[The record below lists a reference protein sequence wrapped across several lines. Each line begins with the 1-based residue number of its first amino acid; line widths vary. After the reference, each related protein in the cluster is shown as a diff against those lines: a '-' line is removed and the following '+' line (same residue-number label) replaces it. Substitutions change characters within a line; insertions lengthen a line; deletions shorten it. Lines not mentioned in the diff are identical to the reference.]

1 MPAQPTSNPILT
13 YLKQPTPKGVTG
25 GGKNADGIK
34 KGTLQEKRERLSS
47 QVQSIES
54 RDLNNVT
61 FSGVTHLIAK
71 MDDDALSPTWTP
83 TDLFDSRTGCRLIS
97 PGYKGFIIEISREKL
112 KDLRNHITN
121 SKNIKDQVDIS
132 RISKIDIFDEIET
145 FRGYSSEELWSEVNE
160 AGSANIWLK
169 PFKNASARKAL
180 GIKIK
185 KMLEDDKYILGHP
198 EYDSPSSADIMSY
211 NAIDELIETYM
222 DKGHAA
228 FSLQFSSKNSF
239 QKLVSSGTVYRIEP
253 APQIKVSHG
262 PGTGPE
268 PSPKKVPPDSPTVV
282 IIDGG
287 VNAQSYLH
295 LEKISLIPL
304 VSNNHAN
311 LIHGNKVASLICH
324 AHAWNNQRALPKL
337 DCTYISAQV
346 RCKNS
351 VPRTPNHNQL
361 LRYLEDVAK
370 KTAGHSKVWN
380 LSFNTDASQ
389 VSNEEVS
396 LLGHKL
402 SKLARKHNI
411 LPVISAG
418 NQNHNPATGI
428 LCPPADCEASLS
440 IGGRQFNAL
449 TNKPGE
455 KCLHSL
461 KGPAPAGMK
470 KPDLAWYSELRV
482 LGGNSEIGTSFSAP
496 LVSSLAAHT
505 FANVKN
511 ATPDLVRALLINRAE
526 LSAHSNEL
534 GWGTPWEE
542 DKLPWH
548 CPQGDVTMAWSSE
561 LKPGNWYYWN
571 DIPIPPEF
579 IKDGKFIGTVVLTAV
594 LEPLVSDMVGENYFS
609 SRVQTALQAKSEK
622 GAIINL
628 AGPMKE
634 HKEKEASARTDLA
647 KWSPVRNH
655 FRTHSGTAISGTTMR
670 LNARIFARDLYQ
682 FDMNHHSELPAQ
694 KVSFVL
700 TLRSADKNSSVYDS
714 AVRALATDVESAVI
728 NQDIRVSL

>member
-1 MPAQPTSNPILT
+1 MPAQPTINPILT
-13 YLKQPTPKGVTG
+13 YLRKPIPKGVTG

-34 KGTLQEKRERLSS
+34 KESLQEKRDRLST
-47 QVQSIES
+47 QLQSIDS
-54 RDLNNVT
+54 RNLNNVT

-83 TDLFDSRTGCRLIS
+83 TDLFDSRTGCRLIA

-112 KDLRNHITN
+112 TDLRKHIAS
-121 SKNIKDQVDIS
+121 SKKIKDQVDIS
-132 RISKIDIFDEIET
+132 RISRIDIFDEVET
-145 FRGYSSEELWSEVNE
+145 FRGFSSEELWSEVNK

-169 PFKNASARKAL
+169 PFKSLSARKAL
-180 GIKIK
+180 ALKIK
-185 KMLEDDKYILGHP
+185 EVLVDEKFILGHP
-198 EYDSPSSADIMSY
+198 EYDSPPSADIMTY
-211 NAIDELIETYM
+211 NAVDELFETYM
-222 DKGHAA
+222 ERGHAA
-228 FSLQFSSKNSF
+228 FSLQLSSRNAF
-239 QKLVSSGTVYRIEP
+239 QKLVSSGVVYRIEP
-253 APQIKVSHG
+253 APQIKVSHN

-268 PSPKKVPPDSPTVV
+268 PSPKKVPADSPTVV

-295 LEKISLIPL
+295 LEKVSLIPL
-304 VSNNHAN
+304 VSNGYAN
-311 LIHGNKVASLICH
+311 LIHGNKVASLVCH

-346 RCKNS
+346 ICKNS
-351 VPRTPNHNQL
+351 APKTPSHNQL
-361 LRYLEDVAK
+361 LRYLEDVAQ
-370 KTAGHSKVWN
+370 KTAGHAKVWN
-380 LSFNTDASQ
+380 LSFNTVASLA
-389 VSNEEVS
+389 SNEEVS

-418 NQNHNPATGI
+418 NHDHNPATGI
-428 LCPPADCEASLS
+428 LCPPADCEAALS

-449 TNKPGE
+449 TNRPGD
-455 KCLHSL
+455 KCLLSL

-482 LGGNSEIGTSFSAP
+482 LGGSNEIGTSFSAP
-496 LVSSLAAHT
+496 LISSLAAHT

-511 ATPDLVRALLINRAE
+511 ATPDLVRALLINRSE
-526 LSAHSNEL
+526 LSSHNNGL
-534 GWGTPWEE
+534 GWGTPWQE

-548 CPQGDVTMAWSSE
+548 CPPGDITMAWSSE

-579 IKDGKFIGTVVLTAV
+579 MKNGKFIGTVVLTAV
-594 LEPLVSDMVGENYFS
+594 LEPLISDMVGENYFS

-622 GAIINL
+622 GGVINL

-634 HKEKEASARTDLA
+634 HKEKEESARSDLA

-655 FRTHSGTAISGTTMR
+655 FKSHTGTAISGTTMR

-682 FDMNHHSELPAQ
+682 FDINHHSELPPQ

-700 TLRSADKNSSVYDS
+700 TLRSADKNDSVYDS
-714 AVRALATDVESAVI
+714 AVRALATDIESAVI
-728 NQDIRVSL
+728 NQDIQISL

>member
-1 MPAQPTSNPILT
+1 MPAKPTINPILNF
-13 YLKQPTPKGVTG
+13 LKKPTPKGVTG
-25 GGKNADGIK
+25 GGKNANGIK
-34 KGTLQEKRERLSS
+34 KESLQEKRDRLSR
-47 QVQSIES
+47 QIQSIDS

-61 FSGVTHLIAK
+61 FSGITHLIAK

-83 TDLFDSRTGCRLIS
+83 TDLFDSRVGCRLIS

-112 KDLRNHITN
+112 KDLRSHITN

-132 RISKIDIFDEIET
+132 RVSKIDIFDDLET
-145 FRGYSSEELWSEVNE
+145 CRGFSPEELWSEISE

-169 PFKNASARKAL
+169 PFKNESARKAL
-180 GIKIK
+180 AFKIK
-185 KMLEDDKYILGHP
+185 KILKEENYILGHP
-198 EYDSPSSADIMSY
+198 EYDSPHSDDVMSY
-211 NAIDELIETYM
+211 NAADDLIETYM
-222 DKGHAA
+222 DKGNAA
-228 FSLQFSSKNSF
+228 FSLQFSSKQAF
-239 QKLVSSGTVYRIEP
+239 HKLVASGTVYRIEP
-253 APQIKVSHG
+253 APQITVSHN
-262 PGTGPE
+262 PGTGSE
-268 PSPKKVPPDSPTVV
+268 PSPKNILPNSPTVV

-295 LEKISLIPL
+295 LEKVSLKPL
-304 VSNNHAN
+304 VSNHHAN

-324 AHAWNNQRALPKL
+324 AHAWNNQRPLPEL

-346 RCKNS
+346 ICKDS
-351 VPRTPNHNQL
+351 VPKTPNHHQL
-361 LRYLEDVAK
+361 LRYLEDVAQ
-370 KTAGHSKVWN
+370 KTSEYSKVWN
-380 LSFNTDASQ
+380 LSFNTVASLI
-389 VSNEEVS
+389 SKEEVS
-396 LLGHKL
+396 LLGHRL
-402 SKLARKHNI
+402 SKLARKYKI
-411 LPVISAG
+411 LPIISIG
-418 NQNHNPATGI
+418 NQDHNPATGI
-428 LCPPADCEASLS
+428 MCPPADCEASLS
-440 IGGRQFNAL
+440 ISGRQFNAL
-449 TNKPGE
+449 TKKPGE

-482 LGGNSEIGTSFSAP
+482 LGGGSEIGTSFSTP

-505 FANVKN
+505 FANLKN
-511 ATPDLVRALLINRAE
+511 ASPDLVRALLINRAE
-526 LSAHSNEL
+526 LSSHSNGL

-548 CPQGDVTMAWSSE
+548 CPPGDITMAWSAE

-571 DIPIPPEF
+571 DIPIPPEL
-579 IKDGKFIGTVVLTAV
+579 IRNGKFIGTVVLTAV

-622 GAIINL
+622 GTIVNL

-634 HKEKEASARTDLA
+634 HKEKEASARSEHS

-655 FRTHSGTAISGTTMR
+655 FKSHTGTGISGTTMR

-682 FDMNHHSELPAQ
+682 FDINHHSELPAQ

-700 TLRSADKNSSVYDS
+700 TLRSSDKSDSIYDS
-714 AVRALATDVESAVI
+714 AVRALATDIESAVI
-728 NQDIRVSL
+728 NQDIHISF

>member
-1 MPAQPTSNPILT
+1 MPAKPTINPILT
-13 YLKQPTPKGVTG
+13 FLKKPTPKGVTG
-25 GGKNADGIK
+25 GGKNAKGIK
-34 KGTLQEKRERLSS
+34 KESLQEKRDRLSS
-47 QVQSIES
+47 QVQSIDS

-61 FSGVTHLIAK
+61 FSGITHLIAK

-83 TDLFDSRTGCRLIS
+83 TDLFDSRVGCRLIS

-112 KDLRNHITN
+112 KDLRKHIAN
-121 SKNIKDQVDIS
+121 SKNVKDQVDIS
-132 RISKIDIFDEIET
+132 RTSKIDIFDDLET
-145 FRGYSSEELWSEVNE
+145 FRGFSPEELWSEISK

-180 GIKIK
+180 ALKIK
-185 KMLEDDKYILGHP
+185 KMLEEEKYILGHP
-198 EYDSPSSADIMSY
+198 EYDSPHSADIMNY
-211 NAIDELIETYM
+211 NAVDDLIETYM
-222 DKGHAA
+222 DKGSAA
-228 FSLQFSSKNSF
+228 FSLQFSSKQAF
-239 QKLVSSGTVYRIEP
+239 QKLVASGAVYRIEP
-253 APQIKVSHG
+253 APQVTVSHN
-262 PGTGPE
+262 PGIGSE
-268 PSPKKVPPDSPTVV
+268 PSPKKIPPDSPTVV

-311 LIHGNKVASLICH
+311 LIHGNKVASLVCH
-324 AHAWNNQRALPKL
+324 AHAWNNQRPLPEL

-346 RCKNS
+346 ICKDS
-351 VPRTPNHNQL
+351 VPKTPNHHQL
-361 LRYLEDVAK
+361 LRYLEDVAQ

-380 LSFNTDASQ
+380 LSFNTVASLT
-389 VSNEEVS
+389 SKEEIS
-396 LLGHKL
+396 LLGHRL
-402 SKLARKHNI
+402 SKLARKYKI
-411 LPVISAG
+411 LPVISTG
-418 NQNHNPATGI
+418 NHDHNPEAGI
-428 LCPPADCEASLS
+428 MCPPADCEASLS
-440 IGGRQFNAL
+440 ISGRQFNTL
-449 TNKPGE
+449 TKKPGE

-482 LGGNSEIGTSFSAP
+482 LGGGSEIGTSFSTP

-526 LSAHSNEL
+526 LSSHSNDL

-548 CPQGDVTMAWSSE
+548 CPPGDITMAWSAE

-579 IKDGKFIGTVVLTAV
+579 IQNGKFIGTVVLTAV

-609 SRVQTALQAKSEK
+609 SRVQTALQARSEK

-634 HKEKEASARTDLA
+634 HKEKEASARSELA

-655 FRTHSGTAISGTTMR
+655 FKSHTGTGISGTTMR

-682 FDMNHHSELPAQ
+682 FDINHHSELPAQ

-700 TLRSADKNSSVYDS
+700 TLRSSDESDSVYDS
-714 AVRALATDVESAVI
+714 AVRALATDIESAVI
-728 NQDIRVSL
+728 NQDIQISL